1 MLACSQFLVQIQQG
15 AFQVRGFGLRP
26 KECALILEMVASDCQ
41 RHVGNEF
48 VLIEADGLGV
58 GGSGPQKSVLGAQQE
73 RMSCRFTKG

>member
-1 MLACSQFLVQIQQG
+1 MRVL
-15 AFQVRGFGLRP
+15 GLQLNG
-26 KECALILEMVASDCQ
+26 CALILEMVASDCQ

-48 VLIEADGLGV
+48 FIMQADDLGV